1 MTRVSKCALW
11 GLPRRP
17 GLTECHPP
25 LLRAHEQ
32 SPCTG
37 GISYCGAG
45 KNDKGV
51 EQPASPAHQAES
63 GGRKLHSRSE
73 RGQRDISSRYLS
85 RATPTPWNSTLM
97 GLRLCP
103 PSPRIRHPEGSSS
116 ATSEVYTGE
125 CGFHG
130 AESSVHTLP
139 GTERDWKSQP
149 GSLLPAQASDA
160 FGVRAHAAGSCPS
173 TCFQKLHVPE

>member
-32 SPCTG
+32 SLCTG

-73 RGQRDISSRYLS
+73 RERRDISSPHLS

-103 PSPRIRHPEGSSS
+103 PAPGHDIRKVLLWPHLKCTLGSVGSRRS
-116 ATSEVYTGE
+116 THFPAQRG
-125 CGFHG
+125 
-130 AESSVHTLP
+130 
-139 GTERDWKSQP
+139 P
-149 GSLLPAQASDA
+149 GSLSQGPFSQRRPVMPL
-160 FGVRAHAAGSCPS
+160 V
-173 TCFQKLHVPE
+173 